1 MKVWDG
7 MGFATSEESGVVV
20 MFLKYLQLYN
30 YNDLYVRQT
39 SRFPHQRLDNFLC

>member
-30 YNDLYVRQT
+30 YNDLYSEGIEQVF
-39 SRFPHQRLDNFLC
+39 SPEA